1 VLVLGLLVAVHKR
14 MPWGAAAALAG
25 VFAFFHG
32 AAHGYELA
40 GDGGAAAFAAL
51 AGMAAGSAVLH
62 GAGMLLGH
70 AVMQRHQWI
79 AHAGGAATALLGVF
93 MLTRLA

>member
-1 VLVLGLLVAVHKR
+1 
-14 MPWGAAAALAG
+14 
-25 VFAFFHG
+25 
-32 AAHGYELA
+32 
-40 GDGGAAAFAAL
+40 
-51 AGMAAGSAVLH
+51 
-62 GAGMLLGH
+62 MLLGH